1 MRKIIFSIAAI
12 SLLAT
17 TSFSHVSLLKNG
29 KSSTSQQDF
38 KLEKV
43 NGNVYA
49 LFGRGGNIGVSY
61 GEDGLMT
68 IDTQFANIAAQIK
81 AELKKL
87 GTDKPKFIF
96 NTHFHGDHT
105 GGNGIFGQD
114 GTIIAHYNVRER
126 LLSTVDREGKPQ
138 EPAPKAALPSI
149 TYKQG
154 LSVFF
159 NGEEVKAVHFKSGH
173 TDGDT
178 AIFFTGSNVV
188 HLGDDFFVGRFPFVD
203 LASGGSVQGLIK
215 NVGKMIGM
223 IPSDAKIIPG
233 HGPVSGVQ
241 DLMEYRSMLIETTT
255 IVRKHMKEGKTLD
268 QIKAAGFP
276 AKYKDAGSGFI
287 NQDRWIETIH
297 KSYSNSMK
305 KGDKM
310 KKKIVKKVVE
320 KP

>member
-1 MRKIIFSIAAI
+1 MRKIIFSILAV
-12 SLLAT
+12 SLF
-17 TSFSHVSLLKNG
+17 TSSAFAHVSAIKDG
-29 KSSTSQQDF
+29 PARKVKQQNF

-43 NGNVYA
+43 NGNVHV

-61 GEDGLMT
+61 GADGLMT
-68 IDTQFANIAAQIK
+68 IDTQFANIVPQLK

-96 NTHFHGDHT
+96 NTHYHGDHT
-105 GGNGIFGQD
+105 GGNALFGLD
-114 GTIIAHYNVRER
+114 GTIIAHENVRKR
-126 LLSTVDREGKPQ
+126 LLSTTDRNGKPQ
-138 EPAPKAALPSI
+138 EPATGAALPMI

-154 LSVFF
+154 LSVYF
-159 NGEEVKAVHFKSGH
+159 NGEQVKAVHFRSGH

-203 LASGGSVQGLIK
+203 LASGGSVQGLVRNI
-215 NVGKMIGM
+215 GKLVYM
-223 IPSDAKIIPG
+223 IPSDSKIIPG
-233 HGPVSGVQ
+233 HGPVASVQ
-241 DLMEYRSMLIETTT
+241 DLMDYHSMLLETTT
-255 IVRKHMKEGKTLD
+255 IVRKHMKEGKTLE

-297 KSYSNSMK
+297 KSYSMK
-305 KGDKM
+305 RRMKM
-310 KKKIVKKVVE
+310 KKK
-320 KP
+320 PA

>member
-1 MRKIIFSIAAI
+1 MRKIIFSIAVF
-12 SLLAT
+12 SLFAT
-17 TSFSHVSLLKNG
+17 TSFAHVSILKQG
-29 KSSTSQQDF
+29 KRNTGQQDF

-61 GEDGLMT
+61 GVDGLMT

-81 AELKKL
+81 AQLKTL

-105 GGNGIFGQD
+105 GGNSIFGQD
-114 GTIIAHYNVRER
+114 GTIIAHYNVRKR
-126 LLSTVDREGKPQ
+126 LLSKVDRSGKPQ
-138 EPAPKAALPSI
+138 EPAPKIALPMI

-215 NVGKMIGM
+215 NVGKMIEM

-255 IVRKHMKEGKTLD
+255 IVRKHMKEGKTLE
-268 QIKAAGFP
+268 QIKTAGFP

-297 KSYSNSMK
+297 KSFSKKPGMK
-305 KGDKM
+305 TR
-310 KKKIVKKVVE
+310 IRKKVV
-320 KP
+320 KKAMR